1 MQACDRREIA
11 NGGMGIGFIPPRGA
25 SLLELRDS
33 RARALQNQ
41 AGRLMKTGIVEHD
54 QELGRQAT
62 RTCLDPSGSAKRVH
76 KKFQNS
82 TGKLLQRAILE
93 YDQSLVRGAGGDGS
107 PPVAT

>member
-1 MQACDRREIA
+1 MQACDRREMT
-11 NGGMGIGFIPPRGA
+11 NGAWASAHSRVLSNAMTRGG
-25 SLLELRDS
+25 EF
-33 RARALQNQ
+33 LQNR

-62 RTCLDPSGSAKRVH
+62 RPCPQAFRSRQEGA
-76 KKFQNS
+76 QNFKIRAS
-82 TGKLLQRAILE
+82 KLMQATILE